1 MKKTGLLTAFAA
13 AVCFSLAAQQQDI
26 IDATELTFRSQLE
39 QDILTAHFK
48 KEKTDPFLLFMAS
61 GSILPD
67 AKVKESRNQFET
79 HLEQYNDEKIK
90 SKKNDKKTKYIYDG
104 LHRHFLKKYEELA
117 TFEQVFYNGSYN
129 CVSASALY
137 ALAFQKLG
145 IPFVIKEEPTHVY
158 LVAFPDADRVKIET
172 TSPVGGFQA
181 MTSNFKQSYVKSLRD
196 QKLISQQEA
205 SSRSTDELF
214 DKYYFN
220 NQQNVSL
227 ENLAGIQYMNEAV
240 ENMENRKFNEATIA
254 MEKAYLLFPTPRTG
268 YLLMTAY
275 SQAFDNR
282 NEKDS
287 LHAIYL
293 GKLSRFKDAGVT
305 RDVVRGEFARAL
317 NVLLFEQNKKEHKGS
332 GPDNYIG
339 GLFFELV
346 KIAKRNCRST
356 KQRLQK
362 NRSG

>member
-1 MKKTGLLTAFAA
+1 M
-13 AVCFSLAAQQQDI
+13 
-26 IDATELTFRSQLE
+26 
-39 QDILTAHFK
+39 
-48 KEKTDPFLLFMAS
+48 
-61 GSILPD
+61 
-67 AKVKESRNQFET
+67 
-79 HLEQYNDEKIK
+79 
-90 SKKNDKKTKYIYDG
+90 
-104 LHRHFLKKYEELA
+104 
-117 TFEQVFYNGSYN
+117 FYNGSYN

-275 SQAFDNR
+275 SQAFENR

-287 LHAIYL
+287 LHAVYL

-317 NVLLFEQNKKEHKGS
+317 NVLLFEQNKKDQAVH
-332 GPDNYIG
+332 YHRI
-339 GLFFELV
+339 
-346 KIAKRNCRST
+346 IAKTIRDEELKRNLEMVYHFETGRYAYSKT
-356 KQRLQK
+356 KFKEANVAFEKAMELSPDDLDVSNAFVGSLAQTMVTSGSSLDHISIMEEKLKKNPKLSENNIFNAMLASSYLLQSGIEFDQEKPVAGDKYRLLFEDYKKKYPDIQV
-362 NRSG
+362 NSDLI